1 MPIGV
6 GLLVPANYRVAELRL
21 IAWIPTVPPL
31 GSPSDYEAAWR
42 TVVVAATDVGRD
54 PSAITPSLRA
64 LMVVAPTTA
73 AAEAL
78 LRSTLV
84 RYWALAETP
93 GAWWNDLG
101 LEHPFGPQYRGYVE
115 LLPERIER
123 RQLDAAIRP
132 TRADIVRSCY
142 LHGTPRDVE
151 RQIRAYADA
160 GLRHIVLA
168 PISALVR
175 QRHQNYAVAASA
187 RLIRRLRR

>member
-1 MPIGV
+1 MSIGV

-21 IAWIPTVPPL
+21 IAWILTVPPL

-93 GAWWNDLG
+93 GRGGTISGWSTPSGPSTAGTWNCS
-101 LEHPFGPQYRGYVE
+101 PRASSVASSMQPS
-115 LLPERIER
+115 
-123 RQLDAAIRP
+123 RQPRP
-132 TRADIVRSCY
+132 TSCGRATYTERNVT
-142 LHGTPRDVE
+142 LRD
-151 RQIRAYADA
+151 RFARTQMP
-160 GLRHIVLA
+160 G
-168 PISALVR
+168 SATSSWR
-175 QRHQNYAVAASA
+175 P
-187 RLIRRLRR
+187 